1 MEKSVGD
8 GLRVAPLQDVFRW
21 QDDRLHLKMVGL
33 MKISPLGSL
42 CIKMVL
48 LDSVKFLVF
57 LKFSPIQGSFWYLL
71 SRNRVYHYNALN
83 DITYEQ
89 PLTFFYILCHF

>member
-57 LKFSPIQGSFWYLL
+57 LGLAPSRAHSGICYREMGYITTMHYTIKFMS
-71 SRNRVYHYNALN
+71 SR
-83 DITYEQ
+83 
-89 PLTFFYILCHF
+89 